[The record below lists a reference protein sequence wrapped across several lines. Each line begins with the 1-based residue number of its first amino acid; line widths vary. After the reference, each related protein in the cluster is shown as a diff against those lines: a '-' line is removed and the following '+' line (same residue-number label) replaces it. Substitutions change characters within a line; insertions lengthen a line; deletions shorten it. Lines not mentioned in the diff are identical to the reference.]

1 MAFISRIPKKG
12 GSPKDPPAS
21 AAQPSPGVR
30 SRRSMSWVSPALMCR
45 RAKHLHQTATWNWHQ
60 GLCSAPAPAL
70 PLTNPGAAPK
80 ILMTFSPS
88 CWLRERGPRQ
98 RKGNLFQALRAV
110 KKALKWVSLTDTQGL
125 AEKRR
130 KDPSRK
136 LRVGCQA
143 TGESISGNI
152 MLKQRFYYCSA
163 LFHDIKVLEVCPSDS
178 SKYLFYLFSLLFLID
193 VFVLF
198 CG

>member
-1 MAFISRIPKKG
+1 MVFISRIPKKG
-12 GSPKDPPAS
+12 GSPKNPRAS

-30 SRRSMSWVSPALMCR
+30 SRRSRSWVSPALMCR
-45 RAKHLHQTATWNWHQ
+45 KSKHLHQTATWNWHQ
-60 GLCSAPAPAL
+60 GLCSAPTPAL
-70 PLTNPGAAPK
+70 TKQGTAPK

-88 CWLRERGPRQ
+88 CSLRKRGPRQ
-98 RKGNLFQALRAV
+98 KKGNLFQALVQRAV
-110 KKALKWVSLTDTQGL
+110 KKALKWVALTDIQGL

-152 MLKQRFYYCSA
+152 VLKQSF
-163 LFHDIKVLEVCPSDS
+163 FIVVLH
-178 SKYLFYLFSLLFLID
+178 YLMI
-193 VFVLF
+193 
-198 CG
+198 